1 MTMNAGEYGIAYDLN
16 VNYDLSSAT
25 SLLMSFTRPD
35 GTTFSGVPVMGAVDL
50 VTNGLGTFLA
60 HQYCTYTFVNGD
72 LNQAGDYIARLTYT
86 DSTKRLIS
94 DPTSF
99 SVSP

>member
-1 MTMNAGEYGIAYDLN
+1 MTINAGEYGIAYDLN
-16 VNYDLSSAT
+16 VAYDLSNAT

-50 VTNGLGTFLA
+50 VTDGLGTFAA
-60 HQYCTYTFVNGD
+60 HEYCTYTFVNGD
-72 LNQAGDYIARLTYT
+72 LNQPGEYFVRVAYT
-86 DSTKRLIS
+86 DSTKHLIS

-99 SVSP
+99 TVSP